1 MLNNWF
7 KKEKPLVNLYG
18 LGGGATGFAFG
29 GAASANGHSATGGII
44 SDYEQGGE
52 TWRAHIFYA
61 PGNFNVT
68 ELGEIDD
75 TVEGGS
81 ELAQLRAEKDKI
93 LAKFKS
99 GEISMDQYKEE
110 IGDIPAKIKALE
122 KKMAADLDVE
132 EDDDEMINESLVHM
146 FQKRAGLLNG

>member
-1 MLNNWF
+1 MDDWCWCGG
-7 KKEKPLVNLYG
+7 KEVSKRKRGDDEEDG
-18 LGGGATGFAFG
+18 L
-29 GAASANGHSATGGII
+29 
-44 SDYEQGGE
+44 
-52 TWRAHIFYA
+52 
-61 PGNFNVT
+61 
-68 ELGEIDD
+68 EIDTD
-75 TVEGGS
+75 VEGGS

-132 EDDDEMINESLVHM
+132 EDEDEMINESLVHM